1 MRANV
6 HTPWAQARKHTFVVR
21 VLRQASTYLEA
32 AILDAHGHHAILRG
46 TCSTL
51 CVALCSR
58 GFEPRKIS

>member
-32 AILDAHGHHAILRG
+32 SILDAHGWMRAEATGCEQKHVMTDVV
-46 TCSTL
+46 TCT
-51 CVALCSR
+51 
-58 GFEPRKIS
+58 